1 MSQGSHIVVVLITCA
16 VTIDVSVSTEEMVEK
31 RVWVVVLVS
40 RATVVVAHSVIVV
53 IEVQS
58 EV

>member
-1 MSQGSHIVVVLITCA
+1 VSQGSHIVVVLITCA